1 MTATQRKGT
10 QLLSPELPRGSR
22 LLVGAVGHMR
32 DSALLAGLCT
42 FKEAVTKSI
51 SNGAFGARNRR
62 SRVTARNARRNSEQA
77 LQLPCRTLHKKKK
90 IRRKSKRR
98 KKTTHKIL
106 ASRRREK
113 RWDEIEIGMARRQA
127 IQGNV
132 PDYKNKRESVE
143 KNMEK
148 DGTHQKRS

>member
-1 MTATQRKGT
+1 M

-32 DSALLAGLCT
+32 GSALLAGLHT
-42 FKEAVTKSI
+42 FKKVVAKSI
-51 SNGAFGARNRR
+51 SNGPFGARNQRL
-62 SRVTARNARRNSEQA
+62 RVTARSVQRNVGQA
-77 LQLPCRTLHKKKK
+77 LQLLCRTLHKKKK

-113 RWDEIEIGMARRQA
+113 RQDEIEIRMARRQA
-127 IQGNV
+127 IQGDV

-148 DGTHQKRS
+148 DRTHQKRS